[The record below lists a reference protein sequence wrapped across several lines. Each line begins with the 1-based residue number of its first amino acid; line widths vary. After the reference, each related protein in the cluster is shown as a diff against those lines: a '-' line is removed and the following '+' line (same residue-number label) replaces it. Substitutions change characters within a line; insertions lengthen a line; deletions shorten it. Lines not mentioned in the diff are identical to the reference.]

1 MADMMRNCRGGFSPR
16 ASAASLNENGN
27 GNGNEGRMQG
37 VNCQRLKKKLQAID
51 FAIVDTNLYLDAYP
65 NCRQALDYYH
75 KLIAEREALVSVIN
89 EKCGPVSARENKSRT
104 EWNWIRG
111 PWPWELDANS

>member
-1 MADMMRNCRGGFSPR
+1 MVDRYQNRSCRSGLRRVGNMNTPSTPPRPDGGHCH
-16 ASAASLNENGN
+16 A
-27 GNGNEGRMQG
+27 
-37 VNCQRLKKKLQAID
+37 LKRQLQAID
-51 FAIVDTNLYLDAYP
+51 FSIVETVLYLDAYP